1 MSQQIGRA
9 YKQFLKNE
17 KKNQAAMSR
26 RSAAGYTGIASPKN
40 INKKLDAPNTPIQ
53 EVERIVSMIRK
64 HSGANNG

>member
-1 MSQQIGRA
+1 MSQQIGRV

-17 KKNQAAMSR
+17 KKSQAAMSR

-40 INKKLDAPNTPIQ
+40 INKKLDVPNTPIQ

-64 HSGANNG
+64 YGGASND